1 MIEVRDL
8 VKKYGSNTAV
18 RGISFNIEKGRIY
31 GLLGPNG
38 AGKST
43 TRNIMTGCLS
53 ATSGSVKVDGFDIFE
68 QPAEAKKRIGYL
80 PEIPPLYIDMT
91 PKEYLSF
98 VAEAKGVPASKRDR
112 QVGEVLEL
120 TGTDGVKDR
129 LIRNLS
135 KGFRQRV
142 GIAQAMIGDPEIII
156 LDEPTVGLDPKQ
168 IKEIR
173 DLIRDLAQVK
183 TVVISSHILA
193 EVAEVCDHVLIIS
206 NGRLV
211 ADSELADL
219 EEEAG
224 RSNGLTVRA
233 RGSAA
238 DVKALL
244 ESVAG
249 PGSVSVTG
257 SSGGLTEAVVK
268 SGAGREAEGAFRDK
282 VFFAFASAGI
292 PINEMYHRE
301 SSLESIFL
309 ELTEKDI
316 YGGPEEDD
324 GDVIPGVP
332 DVGSAD
338 GGTAAAQGGAEGVA
352 QEKPS
357 GKKKKSAGGSGD
369 YTPLFG
375 GGEEEQDKGKGD
387 DD

>member
-18 RGISFNIEKGRIY
+18 RGISFNIEKGKIY

-43 TRNIMTGCLS
+43 TMNIMTGCLS

-91 PKEYLSF
+91 PKEYLNF

-173 DLIRDLAQVK
+173 ELIRDLAQVK
-183 TVVISSHILA
+183 TVVLSSHILA

-257 SSGGLTEAVVK
+257 SSDGITEAVVK

-282 VFFAFASAGI
+282 VFFAFSSAGI
-292 PINEMYHRE
+292 PIREMYHRE

-316 YGGPEEDD
+316 YGGAEEDD

-332 DVGSAD
+332 DGDSAY
-338 GGTAAAQGGAEGVA
+338 GGTAAGAA
-352 QEKPS
+352 PEKPS

-375 GGEEEQDKGKGD
+375 GGEGEDEEDKGKGD